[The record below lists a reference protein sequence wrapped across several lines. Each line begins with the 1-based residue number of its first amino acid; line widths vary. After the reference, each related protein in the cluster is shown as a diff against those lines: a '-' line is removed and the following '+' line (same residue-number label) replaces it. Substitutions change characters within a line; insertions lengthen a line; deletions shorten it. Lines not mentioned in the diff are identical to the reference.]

1 MACARP
7 RGCAARSRSRE
18 QGASPLAHVPRSLA
32 PPATSARRSPQ
43 LRFVPADPV
52 AHVVRKAKE
61 ARPPAPLDVL
71 FASGNRSLVRAAA
84 EATSSLFYNDA
95 SGSKGAADGLHDR
108 YLRLRRVRRASDRK
122 GEPLLQELHNLSLR
136 GVLNTPFAATTVHAS
151 CRCPA
156 LASDVLPVTHRD

>member
-1 MACARP
+1 MAYARP
-7 RGCAARSRSRE
+7 QGSAARSRSRE

-32 PPATSARRSPQ
+32 PPATSERRSPQ
-43 LRFVPADPV
+43 LRFVPV

-84 EATSSLFYNDA
+84 EATSSIFYNDA

-108 YLRLRRVRRASDRK
+108 YLRLRRVRRAKERK
-122 GEPLLQELHNLSLR
+122 GVPLLQKLHNLSLR

-156 LASDVLPVTHRD
+156 LASDVPPVTRRD